1 MAKEPSRVA
10 RVAALG
16 WRRLA
21 DISTAAW
28 LWSLLPSGFA
38 SMIAGWLVY
47 AEGLPKS
54 VVLLIAAAMFALVM
68 FGLAFGR
75 AWRDDAAAQ
84 ERKESRLPGPPW
96 VGVMAGGA
104 EDGFDDEWDYL
115 DAKDRGEHGKRDKS
129 LAEALAFIA
138 YRAWGREYTQATADM
153 IPNALSELRQRAHD
167 GRIIVWGRF
176 HPDELYRPIPQEHWS
191 DHRVDPGALLN
202 GYARTWGNDT
212 TSYGHL
218 MVSRAEIERE
228 WPYEG

>member
-1 MAKEPSRVA
+1 MAKQETRPASRSAVRA
-10 RVAALG
+10 PAFTGAGLLLLGAAMPELLSDAPRWAVWLVFGLG
-16 WRRLA
+16 
-21 DISTAAW
+21 IV
-28 LWSLLPSGFA
+28 SLL
-38 SMIAGWLVY
+38 Y
-47 AEGLPKS
+47 A
-54 VVLLIAAAMFALVM
+54 LIVSLGGDNLKALVPKRW
-68 FGLAFGR
+68 R
-75 AWRDDAAAQ
+75 ARQ
-84 ERKESRLPGPPW
+84 HERKESRLPGPPW

-212 TSYGHL
+212 TNYGHL